1 MRGEN
6 EIQNQKMES
15 KAEIRASIKSAA
27 YLENKK
33 RYKGNTTRRLG
44 GGQERGIL
52 KVVCLDDL
60 WRERRRG
67 SGGE

>member
-1 MRGEN
+1 MRGGN

-33 RYKGNTTRRLG
+33 DT
-44 GGQERGIL
+44 RGIRQ
-52 KVVCLDDL
+52 VV
-60 WRERRRG
+60 WVEAPRERDFE
-67 SGGE
+67 SGVFG